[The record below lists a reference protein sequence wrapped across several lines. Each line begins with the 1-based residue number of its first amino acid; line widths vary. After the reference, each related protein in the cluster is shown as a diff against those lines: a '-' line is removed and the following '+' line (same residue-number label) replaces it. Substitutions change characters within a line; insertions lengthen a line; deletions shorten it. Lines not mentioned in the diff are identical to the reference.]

1 MGSGRQ
7 RPSNKTQNTKL
18 GGVYSLLVR
27 RFFQDLCSCCSPRR
41 PTLLHFSTRD
51 SLNFNRYQEQ
61 GCRLSRRPQKGQRLI
76 CLVFFEI
83 CFSLWFRSDSL
94 SVSPEP
100 ELQIHCVFQG
110 FLFFFQMYF
119 FFPCKRRVFLG
130 PKKIHIFWSSCSRY
144 TYIHTQTHTHIYI

>member
-110 FLFFFQMYF
+110 FLFFFSNVLVFSMQTKGFFKVRKKNKYF
-119 FFPCKRRVFLG
+119 LEFM
-130 PKKIHIFWSSCSRY
+130 
-144 TYIHTQTHTHIYI
+144 

>member
-1 MGSGRQ
+1 MRREFLTRVLEAFFSASGSSKYGVWKAAAFEQNPKHEIR
-7 RPSNKTQNTKL
+7 RCLFPS
-18 GGVYSLLVR
+18 GPSV
-27 RFFQDLCSCCSPRR
+27 FFQDLCSCCSPRR

-110 FLFFFQMYF
+110 FLFFFSNVLVFSMQTKGF
-119 FFPCKRRVFLG
+119 F
-130 PKKIHIFWSSCSRY
+130 
-144 TYIHTQTHTHIYI
+144 